1 VAEGEGH
8 MTTAAV
14 LLGDIASDF
23 SDAIDFIF
31 HKRESVSGGIQVGGP
46 NELYHLGL
54 THMRISL
61 IAIGLACAVSI
72 PIGLYLGHI
81 GRGEFLAISISNIG
95 RAVPSLAL
103 LAFFIAY
110 IGLGEANIILVL
122 FLLAVP
128 PILTNTYVATRQ
140 VDRNT
145 VDAARGQGMSEVQ
158 IVSKVELPLGL
169 ATIFG
174 GIRTSTVNVVATAT
188 IAPLASVQTL
198 GYPIININVYGFS
211 GTLGAAIVVAVLTL
225 LLDALLAYVQ
235 RLVTPKGIRIRADR
249 GLPRRGK
256 FFAIRTPREG
266 QV

>member
-1 VAEGEGH
+1 MAKGAR
-8 MTTAAV
+8 MIAAN
-14 LLGDIASDF
+14 DF

-31 HKRESVSGGIQVGGP
+31 HSRESVSGGIQVGGP
-46 NELYHLGL
+46 NELLHLAG
-54 THMRISL
+54 THLWISAVAVL
-61 IAIGLACAVSI
+61 LACAVSL

-81 GRGEFLAISISNIG
+81 GKGEFLAISVSNIG

-110 IGLGEANIILVL
+110 IGLGTTNIILVL

-140 VDRNT
+140 VDSNS
-145 VDAARGQGMSEVQ
+145 VDAARGQGMTERQ
-158 IVSKVELPLGL
+158 IISKVELPLGL

-188 IAPLASVQTL
+188 IAPLASVNTL
-198 GYPIININVYGFS
+198 GYPIINTNVYGFS

-225 LLDALLAYVQ
+225 ALDGVLAFVQ
-235 RLVTPKGIRIRADR
+235 RLVTPRGIRIRA
-249 GLPRRGK
+249 GATPGRGK
-256 FFAIRTPREG
+256 FFAIRTPKEG
-266 QV
+266 QVT

>member
-1 VAEGEGH
+1 
-8 MTTAAV
+8 MSTAV
-14 LLGDIASDF
+14 IASFTGDF
-23 SDAIDFIF
+23 GDAIDFIF
-31 HKRESVSGGIQVGGP
+31 HSRESVSGGIKVGGP
-46 NELYHLGL
+46 SELLGL
-54 THMRISL
+54 AVTHLWISAL
-61 IAIGLACAVSI
+61 AVGLACLISI

-81 GRGEFLAISISNIG
+81 GKGEFLAISISNIG

-110 IGLGEANIILVL
+110 IGLGTKNIVLVL

-145 VDAARGQGMSEVQ
+145 VDAARGQGMSEGQ
-158 IVSKVELPLGL
+158 IVRKVELPLGL

-188 IAPLASVQTL
+188 IAPLASVKTL
-198 GYPIININVYGFS
+198 GYPIINTNVYGFS
-211 GTLGAAIVVAVLTL
+211 GTLGAAIVVALLTL
-225 LLDALLAYVQ
+225 VLDGLLAYIQ
-235 RLVTPKGIRIRADR
+235 RLVTPRGIKIRA
-249 GLPRRGK
+249 GATPGRGK

-266 QV
+266 QVT

>member
-1 VAEGEGH
+1 MEAGPRV
-8 MTTAAV
+8 
-14 LLGDIASDF
+14 IFASNDF

-46 NELYHLGL
+46 VELLHLAG
-54 THMRISL
+54 THLWIS
-61 IAIGLACAVSI
+61 GLAVLLACLVAI

-81 GRGEFLAISISNIG
+81 GKGEFLAISVSNIG

-110 IGLGEANIILVL
+110 IGLGVQNIVPVL

-145 VDAARGQGMSEVQ
+145 VDAARGQGMSEGQ
-158 IVSKVELPLGL
+158 IVRKVELPLGL

-188 IAPLASVQTL
+188 IAPLANVKTL
-198 GYPIININVYGFS
+198 GYPIINTNVYGFS
-211 GTLGAAIVVAVLTL
+211 GTLGAAIVVALLTL
-225 LLDALLAYVQ
+225 ALDGLLAVVQ
-235 RLVTPKGIRIRADR
+235 RAVTPTGIKIRA
-249 GLPRRGK
+249 GGKLPRRGK

>member
-1 VAEGEGH
+1 
-8 MTTAAV
+8 MIAAN
-14 LLGDIASDF
+14 DF

-31 HKRESVSGGIQVGGP
+31 HKRESVSGGIEVGGP
-46 NELYHLGL
+46 NELLHLAG
-54 THMRISL
+54 THLWISAVAVL
-61 IAIGLACAVSI
+61 AACAVSI
-72 PIGLYLGHI
+72 PVGLYLGHI
-81 GRGEFLAISISNIG
+81 GRGEFLAISVSNIG

-110 IGLGEANIILVL
+110 IGLGTRNIILVL

-140 VDRNT
+140 VDRNS
-145 VDAARGQGMSEVQ
+145 VDAARGQGMSEAQ
-158 IVSKVELPLGL
+158 IVRKVELPLGL

-188 IAPLASVQTL
+188 IAPLASVNTL
-198 GYPIININVYGFS
+198 GYPIINTNVYGFS

-225 LLDALLAYVQ
+225 AIDGVLALVQ
-235 RLVTPKGIRIRADR
+235 RTVTPKGIKIRGGAAP
-249 GLPRRGK
+249 GRGK

-266 QV
+266 QVT

>member
-1 VAEGEGH
+1 MSAVA
-8 MTTAAV
+8 TVASIT
-14 LLGDIASDF
+14 GDF
-23 SDAIDFIF
+23 GDAIDFIF

-46 NELYHLGL
+46 SELLSLGW
-54 THMRISL
+54 THMWISAVAVL
-61 IAIGLACAVSI
+61 AACAVSI

-81 GRGEFLAISISNIG
+81 GRGEFIAISVSNIG

-110 IGLGEANIILVL
+110 VGLGTTNIILVL

-140 VDRNT
+140 VDRNS
-145 VDAARGQGMSEVQ
+145 VDAARGLGMSEPQ
-158 IVSKVELPLGL
+158 IIGKVELPLGL

-188 IAPLASVQTL
+188 IAPLASVNTL
-198 GYPIININVYGFS
+198 GTPIINGNVYGFS

-225 LLDALLAYVQ
+225 TIDGILSLTQ
-235 RLVTPKGIRIRADR
+235 RAITPRGIKIRA
-249 GLPRRGK
+249 GATPGRGK
-256 FFAIRTPREG
+256 FFAIRTPKEG
-266 QV
+266 QVT

>member
-1 VAEGEGH
+1 
-8 MTTAAV
+8 MIAAN
-14 LLGDIASDF
+14 DF

-31 HKRESVSGGIQVGGP
+31 HSRESVSGGIKVGGP
-46 NELYHLGL
+46 HELFNLGL
-54 THMRISL
+54 THMKISL
-61 IAIGLACAVSI
+61 IAVGLACLVAI

-81 GRGEFLAISISNIG
+81 GKGEFLAISVSNVG

-145 VDAARGQGMSEVQ
+145 VDAARGQGMSELQ
-158 IVSKVELPLGL
+158 IIAKVELPLGL

-188 IAPLASVQTL
+188 IAPLASVKTL
-198 GYPIININVYGFS
+198 GYPIINTNVYGFS
-211 GTLGAAIVVAVLTL
+211 GTLGAAIVVAILTL
-225 LLDALLAYVQ
+225 VLDGLLALAQ
-235 RLVTPKGIRIRADR
+235 RGVTPRGIKIRGGATP
-249 GLPRRGK
+249 GRGK

-266 QV
+266 QVT

>member
-1 VAEGEGH
+1 
-8 MTTAAV
+8 MIAAN
-14 LLGDIASDF
+14 DF
-23 SDAIDFIF
+23 SEAIDFIF

-46 NELYHLGL
+46 NELLHLAG
-54 THMRISL
+54 THLWISAAAVL
-61 IAIGLACAVSI
+61 LACAVSL

-81 GRGEFLAISISNIG
+81 GRGEFVAISVSNVG

-110 IGLGEANIILVL
+110 IGLGTTNIILVL

-145 VDAARGQGMSEVQ
+145 VDAARGQGMSELQ
-158 IVSKVELPLGL
+158 IISRVELPLGL

-188 IAPLASVQTL
+188 IAPLASVNTL
-198 GYPIININVYGFS
+198 GYPIINTNVYGFS

-225 LLDALLAYVQ
+225 VLDGLLALVQ
-235 RLVTPKGIRIRADR
+235 RGVTPRGIKIRGGATP
-249 GLPRRGK
+249 GRGK

-266 QV
+266 QVT

>member
-1 VAEGEGH
+1 VEAGAGMSGVA
-8 MTTAAV
+8 TLASV
-14 LLGDIASDF
+14 SSDF

-46 NELYHLGL
+46 HELLTLAG

-61 IAIGLACAVSI
+61 IAVALACAVSI
-72 PIGLYLGHI
+72 PLGLYLGHI
-81 GRGEFLAISISNIG
+81 GRGEFLAISVSNIG

-103 LAFFIAY
+103 LAFFVAY
-110 IGLGEANIILVL
+110 IGLGDLNIITVL

-145 VDAARGQGMSEVQ
+145 VDAARGLGMSERQ
-158 IVSKVELPLGL
+158 IVRKVELPLGL

-188 IAPLASVQTL
+188 IAPLANVKTL
-198 GYPIININVYGFS
+198 GYPIINTNVYGFS
-211 GTLGAAIVVAVLTL
+211 GTLGAAIVVALLTL
-225 LLDALLAYVQ
+225 FLDGLLAYVQ
-235 RLVTPKGIRIRADR
+235 RLVTPRGIKIRAA
-249 GLPRRGK
+249 GGAAPRRGK
-256 FFAIRTPREG
+256 FFAMRTPREG
-266 QV
+266 QA

>member
-1 VAEGEGH
+1 MSA
-8 MTTAAV
+8 AAV
-14 LLGDIASDF
+14 LFADLADQF

-31 HKRESVSGGIQVGGP
+31 HERESVSGGIQVGGP
-46 NELYHLGL
+46 GELFDLAV
-54 THMRISL
+54 THMKISL
-61 IAIGLACAVSI
+61 IAVALACAVSI

-81 GRGEFLAISISNIG
+81 GRGEFVAISISNIG

-110 IGLGEANIILVL
+110 IGLGEANIITVL

-145 VDAARGQGMSEVQ
+145 VDAARGQGMSELQ
-158 IVSKVELPLGL
+158 IVRKVELPLGL

-188 IAPLASVQTL
+188 IAPLASVKTL
-198 GYPIININVYGFS
+198 GYPIINDNVYGDA

-225 LLDALLAYVQ
+225 TLDILLAQVQ
-235 RLVTPKGIRIRADR
+235 RAVTPKGIKIRGGDA
-249 GLPRRGK
+249 PKRGK